1 VINLYAET
9 SEERLIKS
17 SRKKFVFSSKRSRK
31 AKMRGKYVNILVAAL
46 IDVFFLII
54 TSKIRKDATLINGRE
69 KFCLSL
75 SKF

>member
-1 VINLYAET
+1 
-9 SEERLIKS
+9 
-17 SRKKFVFSSKRSRK
+17 
-31 AKMRGKYVNILVAAL
+31 MRGKYVNILVAAL